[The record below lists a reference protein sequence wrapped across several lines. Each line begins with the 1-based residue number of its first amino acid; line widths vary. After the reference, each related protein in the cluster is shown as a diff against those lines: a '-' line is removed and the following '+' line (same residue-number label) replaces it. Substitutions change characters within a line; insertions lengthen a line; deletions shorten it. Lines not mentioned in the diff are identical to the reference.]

1 MATRCFKKEGSNPPI
16 CGIHNVPL
24 VKATL
29 PIDANSPRL
38 GSVTCYVWP
47 VSHRVPDEAATQE

>member
-1 MATRCFKKEGSNPPI
+1 M

-29 PIDANSPRL
+29 PIDAISPRL
-38 GSVTCYVWP
+38 GSVTCYVCP
-47 VSHRVPDEAATQE
+47 VSHRVADEAATQE

>member
-1 MATRCFKKEGSNPPI
+1 MATRCFKKEGSNPPM

-29 PIDANSPRL
+29 PIDANSL
-38 GSVTCYVWP
+38 HIGSVTCYVCP
-47 VSHRVPDEAATQE
+47 ESHRVADEAATQE

>member
-1 MATRCFKKEGSNPPI
+1 M

-38 GSVTCYVWP
+38 GSVTCYVCP
-47 VSHRVPDEAATQE
+47 VSHRVADEAATQE

>member
-1 MATRCFKKEGSNPPI
+1 M

-29 PIDANSPRL
+29 PIDADSPHM
-38 GSVTCYVWP
+38 GNVTCYVCP
-47 VSHRVPDEAATQE
+47 VSHRVANEAATQE

>member
-1 MATRCFKKEGSNPPI
+1 MATRCFKKEGANPPM

-29 PIDANSPRL
+29 PIDAISPRL
-38 GSVTCYVWP
+38 GSVTCYVCP
-47 VSHRVPDEAATQE
+47 ESHSVANEAATQE